1 MSINIWNQPAPRTH
15 YFSLPNEIF
24 SLNLCAGE
32 LAIYAYL
39 LYLENRKT
47 HECYPS
53 YRNIGAAVGIH
64 SKNTVKKYVDML
76 EEKRLISSCPTK
88 ILTAHGVRNGNL
100 LYHIQPIELAIQHR
114 DRMAAYRAEAELERA
129 KAHYALLKQHRERTN
144 AMNWR
149 TRLER
154 RDAG

>member
-1 MSINIWNQPAPRTH
+1 MSINIWNQLAPRTH
-15 YFSLPNEIF
+15 YFTLPNEVF

-53 YRNIGAAVGIH
+53 YRTIGAAVGIH
-64 SKNTVKKYVDML
+64 SRNTVKKYVDML
-76 EEKRLISSCPTK
+76 EEKQLISTCPTK
-88 ILTAHGVRNGNL
+88 VLTAHGVRNGNL
-100 LYHIQPIELAIQHR
+100 LYHIQPIIFAVQYR
-114 DRMAAYRAEAELERA
+114 DRQTACRAEAELERA
-129 KAHYALLKQHRERTN
+129 KAYRALLKQQREKTN

-154 RDAG
+154 RSVG

>member
-1 MSINIWNQPAPRTH
+1 MSVASWNQPARRAH
-15 YFSLPNEIF
+15 YFMLPNEIF
-24 SLNLCAGE
+24 SLHLCAGE

-39 LYLENRKT
+39 LYLENRRT

-53 YRNIGAAVGIH
+53 YRTIGAAVGIH

-76 EEKRLISSCPTK
+76 EEKRLISTCPTK
-88 ILTAHGVRNGNL
+88 ILTTHGVRNGNL
-100 LYHIQPIELAIQHR
+100 LYHIQPIVLAIQHR
-114 DRMAAYRAEAELERA
+114 DRQIACRAEAEVERA

-149 TRLER
+149 ARLER
-154 RDAG
+154 RSAG